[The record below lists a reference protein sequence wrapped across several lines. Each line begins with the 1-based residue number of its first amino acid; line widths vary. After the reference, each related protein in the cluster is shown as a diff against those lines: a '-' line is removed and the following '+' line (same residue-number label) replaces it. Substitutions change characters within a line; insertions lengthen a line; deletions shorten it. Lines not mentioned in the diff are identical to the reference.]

1 MEEDYVIE
9 RLKTR
14 TTLRALLLLDR
25 TRHVLRVVLRQR
37 MKFHSSLKGSPAEG
51 KTTFHRFT

>member
-25 TRHVLRVVLRQR
+25 TRHILRVVLRPFSLLVEFMYTR
-37 MKFHSSLKGSPAEG
+37 PSKF
-51 KTTFHRFT
+51 R